1 MPPKSPLSLSDIC
14 EELGTNPQFLKNL
27 SRDSRSLYTTYDRP
41 KRRGGVRTISVPHEK
56 LKTTQR
62 LILNRMLCKQELPT
76 YLHGCIKGRSIV
88 TNAMEH
94 VNKPLV
100 LNIDLKN
107 FFNTVSFETVRKIFQ
122 ENFHCDDEAAE
133 TFAQLTTYG
142 NFLPQGAPTSPT
154 LANIAALELDRSIME
169 VLNENFPLLDFSYTR
184 YVDDIT
190 ISGGKEMVFILADI
204 YRAIEKNGFRANP
217 RKVSIARPCTRQKV
231 TGVVVNRKLNAP
243 RKLIRKIRQQL
254 HYCKK
259 YGIND
264 HCQKIGVRPYL
275 FIQQMEGLIGHL
287 RMMRPELADEFQVV
301 FRRTPLGFA
310 SDDENSPLNEKSM
323 LLLLLDAI
331 EKEKTVMFAYEGTKY
346 KAAPANISVDENG
359 FQILRAFQLRPIQAW
374 QIFEVRNIESLEI
387 VE

>member
-1 MPPKSPLSLSDIC
+1 MPSKSPLSLSDIC

-27 SRDSRSLYTTYDRP
+27 SRDSHSLYTTYDRP

-62 LILNRMLCKQELPT
+62 LILNRMLCKQELPQ
-76 YLHGCIKGRSIV
+76 YVHGCVKGRSIV

-107 FFNTVSFETVRKIFQ
+107 FFNTVSFETVRKIFK

-133 TFAQLTTYG
+133 TFAQISTYG

-154 LANIAALELDRSIME
+154 LANIAALELDKAVIK
-169 VLNENFPLLDFSYTR
+169 VLEDNFPLLDFSYTR

-190 ISGGKEMVFILADI
+190 ISGGKEMVLILADI
-204 YRAIEKNGFRANP
+204 YRAIEQNGFHANP
-217 RKVSIARPCTRQKV
+217 KKISIARPCARQKV
-231 TGVVVNRKLNAP
+231 TGVVVNKKLNAP
-243 RKLIRKIRQQL
+243 KKLIRKLRQQI

-259 YGIND
+259 YGIDD

-275 FIQQMEGLIGHL
+275 FVQQMEGLIGHL
-287 RMMRPELADEFQVV
+287 RMIRPELADEFHVV
-301 FRRTPLGFA
+301 FRHTSFLLGTTA
-310 SDDENSPLNEKSM
+310 TNPIQDEQSK
-323 LLLLLDAI
+323 LLMLLDAI
-331 EKEKTVMFAYEGTKY
+331 EKEKTVSFTYEQDRF

-359 FQILRAFQLRPIQAW
+359 FQILRAFQLRPSQAW
-374 QIFEVRNIESLEI
+374 RIFDVRAIESLEI